1 MFGDG
6 FLFVYD
12 KSNILA
18 AITNLAK
25 KDASQEHCAIGIARI
40 HNEDITACVSILE
53 SCFLDSFGC
62 SCSKYSYTIPA
73 SPIIALFS
81 LCQKSDTVP
90 TIIHTHAPDLHSQGK
105 VFFSEQ
111 DHCYFSKL
119 SSIARNEWSLPF
131 LFTIVTN
138 GIYTKY
144 CLYNT
149 ATSKANLWEEKL

>member
-1 MFGDG
+1 M
-6 FLFVYD
+6 
-12 KSNILA
+12 NINDECAVVSTLVNMLKA
-18 AITNLAK
+18 
-25 KDASQEHCAIGIARI
+25 DSSREYCAIGTSIIFKQEVALNI
-40 HNEDITACVSILE
+40 SILNA
-53 SCFLDSFGC
+53 CFPESFGC
-62 SCSKYSYTIPA
+62 SYQKYSYTIPA

-111 DHCYFSKL
+111 DHCYFLKL
-119 SSIARNEWSLPF
+119 SSIARNEWNLPF

-149 ATSKANLWEEKL
+149 ETFKANLWEEKL

>member
-1 MFGDG
+1 M
-6 FLFVYD
+6 FVYD

-40 HNEDITACVSILE
+40 ITRIVQRVYLFWT
-53 SCFLDSFGC
+53 CFLDLFGC